1 MTEEK
6 CAYIYSEKLSCELDK
21 ILKIRGRVSRKLF
34 FNFSLT
40 VKFMILS
47 RYHFQIIVT
56 HRYTPVPRR
65 PHRPSSF
72 PAVISRTTRDGEG
85 RWGRECR
92 DGELLVT
99 QAKTGNG
106 SVTVM
111 G

>member
-56 HRYTPVPRR
+56 HRYTPVPRSPPLSQGR
-65 PHRPSSF
+65 RET
-72 PAVISRTTRDGEG
+72 VRDGG
-85 RWGRECR
+85 
-92 DGELLVT
+92 
-99 QAKTGNG
+99 AG
-106 SVTVM
+106 SVAM
-111 G
+111 MNYW